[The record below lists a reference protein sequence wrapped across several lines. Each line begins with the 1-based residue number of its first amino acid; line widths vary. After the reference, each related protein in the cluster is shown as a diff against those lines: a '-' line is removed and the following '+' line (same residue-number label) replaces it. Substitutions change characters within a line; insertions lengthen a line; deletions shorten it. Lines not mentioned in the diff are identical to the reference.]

1 MLSRHVGSNPTFS
14 AWNSAKWQVLYVPFR
29 RFFISIQVRA
39 EVGRCTDL
47 AVPQPRLNL
56 LPRSRSRTAPQYEN
70 CTFGKL
76 SGTEAKIQ
84 AKPQKITVITVT
96 NSMMRKCYGSIEN
109 QRCLFIIPHP
119 PARRMHAEAT
129 YDCFSFEPPKGGS
142 FLFCL
147 EKLNHTIV
155 IFKSS

>member
-1 MLSRHVGSNPTFS
+1 MAVTRTTRNRFVGVEPARGFESHLLRMEFGEMAGVVRAVSPIFYF
-14 AWNSAKWQVLYVPFR
+14 L
-29 RFFISIQVRA
+29 QVRA

-56 LPRSRSRTAPQYEN
+56 LPRSRSRTAPRYEN

-84 AKPQKITVITVT
+84 AKPPKITIITVT
-96 NSMMRKCYGSIEN
+96 NSMMRRCYGSIEN

-142 FLFCL
+142 FFAL
-147 EKLNHTIV
+147 K
-155 IFKSS
+155 K